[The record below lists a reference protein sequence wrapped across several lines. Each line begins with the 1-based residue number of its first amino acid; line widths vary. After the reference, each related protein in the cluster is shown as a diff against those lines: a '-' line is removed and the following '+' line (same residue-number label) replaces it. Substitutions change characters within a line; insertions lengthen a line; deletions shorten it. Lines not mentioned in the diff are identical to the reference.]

1 MEVFFLVVFAV
12 VSFVMWKKQ
21 QPKAPEKPLVSSY
34 DLANCYGYI
43 IDLLTETHRTKPDAW
58 WQIRKASPEEG
69 RIMAMIQWRELFGDQ
84 LGEMERRIILTVD
97 LVPCEGGKT
106 EIYLQWEVH
115 SPMHRGQVDEMIKGI
130 KSAIRQNLNAA

>member
-1 MEVFFLVVFAV
+1 MEVFFLVAFAV

-21 QPKAPEKPLVSSY
+21 QPKEPEKPLLSSY
-34 DLANCYGYI
+34 DLAHCYGYI

-69 RIMAMIQWRELFGDQ
+69 RIVALIQWRELFGDQ
-84 LGEMERRIILTVD
+84 LGEMERRIVLTVD
-97 LVPCEGGKT
+97 LVPCEAGKT

-115 SPMHRGQVDEMIKGI
+115 SPMHRGQVDEMIKAV
-130 KSAIRQNLNAA
+130 KSAIRQNLSAA